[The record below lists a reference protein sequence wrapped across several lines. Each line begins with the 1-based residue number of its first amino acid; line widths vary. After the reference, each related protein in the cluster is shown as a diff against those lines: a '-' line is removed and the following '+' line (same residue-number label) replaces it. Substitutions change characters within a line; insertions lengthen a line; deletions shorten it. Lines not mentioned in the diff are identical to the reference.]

1 MDHEG
6 ASLACVERG
15 TTDPSWIGG
24 IHTAFRE
31 LAERAEEL
39 APCFRQASPY
49 PFLVIDDFLSAE
61 VVEVL
66 VRDFPAPG
74 AEIWHRCLTADQH
87 NKLALS
93 HESLIPASIRNLIH
107 ELNSGYFLELLEQIT
122 GINNLVADTKLVG
135 GGLHQIERGGKL
147 NVHVDYSH
155 HPNNRLNRRLN
166 LILYLNENWRE
177 EYGGHFE
184 IWDRKV
190 RRCEHRI
197 APLVNRCVL
206 FATSSYS
213 FHGHPEPLA
222 CPEGMTRKS
231 VALYYY
237 SNGRPEE
244 PGPVVEHNTLF
255 HLRPGEQFSWNNF
268 VVRLASSGWVRD
280 LTPPLFYRWLR
291 AGWNRR
297 FRKTQA

>member
-39 APCFRQASPY
+39 APRFRQASPY
-49 PFLVIDDFLSAE
+49 PFLVVDDLLPAE
-61 VVEVL
+61 AVEVL
-66 VRDFPAPG
+66 VRDFPPPG
-74 AEIWHRCLTADQH
+74 AEIWHRCRTADQH

-93 HESLIPASIRNLIH
+93 HESLIPGSIRSLIH

-231 VALYYY
+231 VALYLLLE
-237 SNGRPEE
+237 RPAGGA
-244 PGPVVEHNTLF
+244 GPRGGAQYPV
-255 HLRPGEQFSWNNF
+255 
-268 VVRLASSGWVRD
+268 
-280 LTPPLFYRWLR
+280 PPA
-291 AGWNRR
+291 AG
-297 FRKTQA
+297 